1 MISDGEDGT
10 DSKKYST
17 VRTYR
22 PLNLCVLVGYF
33 YLLKQ
38 GLLFSSG
45 LHTHYKLSSTSGNTN
60 GISNAC
66 HFSGLIWVSG
76 VLVIRFSLVNLKD
89 HRLGFLRQGL

>member
-38 GLLFSSG
+38 GLLFS
-45 LHTHYKLSSTSGNTN
+45 Y
-60 GISNAC
+60 
-66 HFSGLIWVSG
+66 
-76 VLVIRFSLVNLKD
+76 SLQAFKYFWQYEWD
-89 HRLGFLRQGL
+89 

>member
-38 GLLFSSG
+38 GLLLNLEFADLTAMAG
-45 LHTHYKLSSTSGNTN
+45 QL
-60 GISNAC
+60 AP
-66 HFSGLIWVSG
+66 
-76 VLVIRFSLVNLKD
+76 VIFLSLVHMQQLCQV
-89 HRLGFLRQGL
+89 LM